1 MYRSKCQND
10 SIDLEQ
16 HSPLLGRLVER
27 VPYLAFPRLRG
38 KVLRSIGVAEVGH
51 VCELVLLVL
60 LIVRNRGVAAMFT
73 IVEGVREG

>member
-27 VPYLAFPRLRG
+27 IPYLAFPRLGG
-38 KVLRSIGVAEVGH
+38 KILRSIGVAEVGH
-51 VCELVLLVL
+51 VCELVMLVL
-60 LIVRNRGVAAMFT
+60 LIVRSGGVAAMLT
-73 IVEGVREG
+73 IAERVREG